1 MKKKGLV
8 HSRSAQVTV
17 FIIVGIILLLT
28 VGIIVYFQYAY
39 KKVLT
44 FELSEEPV
52 TAYVQQCL
60 VDITEE
66 GVMLAGKNGG
76 YVFQEELSDE
86 QKEFL
91 QLLPFNSDTLLLA
104 NGKQQLRYWY
114 YQMND
119 GIDRVAI
126 PKLEK
131 QAEDDG
137 SIQDQLERY
146 VEQQLPIC
154 LHNFEALEKTG
165 KVITETGEL
174 SVSVLIADQ
183 AVEVTAFLPLE
194 IDEAGTT
201 TTQDSFS
208 ATVPVG
214 LKPTYE
220 LAREIAEHELNT
232 LFLEQTTRNLLATY
246 SQVDKE
252 YLPPMAGGLHF
263 EPCANRVFWFYND
276 VQEDVQQMLA
286 ANIPFL
292 KVKNTNYGE
301 IIIDKKKEADD
312 EVRNLR
318 QAVFDAFIISL
329 SANQY
334 EHLLVNFNYQTNYPM
349 DLMFGNNIGYGL
361 IQPSIFEINIL
372 VANLCM
378 FEYNYLY
385 NVKYPVVVTIT
396 DPTSALDENAFIFQ
410 FPLQVVVKNNYPRIK
425 LNDVLRNLYRIPE
438 TVDEPSYQCDPEQR
452 LSAESTITVE
462 DPKGAPVEDAVV
474 TFQCG
479 PTYVY
484 EYDVN
489 ETVVAVHRFADAC
502 HMGTTDENGEL
513 TTKFPP
519 CTGSGI
525 VTVQSVEY
533 TEKSAATGDI
543 VQGALF
549 EKTITLDKIYT
560 RELSI
565 QKYFVAPPAVTN
577 EEGIGVHLDQEGNVV
592 ACNVNMDPKEF
603 FPYETAMITLTKLD
617 TENGVL
623 NTVPI
628 IVYEVATGESTT
640 IDVAAGEYYVDIML
654 MREERYAAEMTI
666 DAHSEMITVPST
678 IGTDIITYPDE
689 DVLIPQTFSGGA
701 VFLWNV
707 TAAELESGNKII
719 FSVFDEGIPTTVEQV
734 GAPLLH
740 REACSNLNS
749 ELVIPRVE

>member
-1 MKKKGLV
+1 VKKKGLV
-8 HSRSAQVTV
+8 QSRSAQVTV
-17 FIIVGIILLLT
+17 FIIIGIILLLT
-28 VGIIVYFQYAY
+28 VGVIVYFQYAY
-39 KKVLT
+39 KKVPT

-52 TAYVQQCL
+52 TAYIQQCL

-66 GVMLAGKNGG
+66 GVLLAGQNGG
-76 YVFQEELSDE
+76 YIFQEELSDE

-91 QLLPFNSDTLLLA
+91 ELLPFNSDTLLLA

-126 PKLEK
+126 PELEK

-146 VEQQLPIC
+146 VEQQLPVC
-154 LHNFEALEKTG
+154 LDNFEALEKTG

-183 AVEVTAFLPLE
+183 AVEVTASLPLE

-214 LKPTYE
+214 LRPAYE
-220 LAREIAEHELNT
+220 LGREIAEHELNT

-246 SQVDKE
+246 SQVNKE

-276 VQEDVQQMLA
+276 VQEDVRQMLA

-292 KVKNTNYGE
+292 RVENTNYGE
-301 IIIDKKKEADD
+301 IIIDKKKEADEEARD
-312 EVRNLR
+312 LR
-318 QAVFDAFIISL
+318 QAVFDAFIIQL
-329 SANQY
+329 SGNNY
-334 EHLLVNFNYQTNYPM
+334 ENLLVNFNYQTNYPM

-372 VANLCM
+372 IANLCM

-385 NVKYPVVVTIT
+385 NLKYPVVVTIT
-396 DPTSALDENAFIFQ
+396 DPTSAIDQNAFIFQ

-425 LNDVLRNLYRIPE
+425 LNDVLRGLYRIPE
-438 TVDEPSYQCDPEQR
+438 AVDEPSYQCDPEQR
-452 LSAESTITVE
+452 LSGESTITVE

-489 ETVVAVHRFADAC
+489 GTVVAVHRFADAC

-525 VTVQSVEY
+525 VTVQSLEY
-533 TEKSAATGDI
+533 TEKSVATGDI
-543 VQGALF
+543 VQGASF
-549 EKTITLDKIYT
+549 EKTITLDKVYT

-565 QKYFVAPPAVTN
+565 QKYFVAPPAITN
-577 EEGIGVHLDQEGNVV
+577 EEGIGVHLDDDGNVV

-603 FPYETAMITLTKLD
+603 FPYETAMVTLTKLD

-628 IVYEVATGESTT
+628 VVYEVATGEATT

-654 MREERYAAEMTI
+654 MREERYAGEMTI

-689 DVLIPQTFSGGA
+689 DVLIPETFSGGA

-707 TAAELESGNKII
+707 TAAELESGDTII
-719 FSVFDEGIPTTVEQV
+719 FTVFDEGIPTTVEQV
-734 GAPLLH
+734 SAPLLH
-740 REACSNLNS
+740 REACSDLNS
-749 ELVIPRVE
+749 ELVVPEVR